1 MQLLII
7 ALERTVTWW
16 VIDKLTLMFEA
27 KEDKQT
33 TPSQGHWKFCYK
45 TFGGSP

>member
-33 TPSQGHWKFCYK
+33 TPSQGH
-45 TFGGSP
+45 